1 MRSLFVACL
10 AVALA
15 WPLRGPAEQAEETA
29 IQRVIPSVT
38 VAAVEMAEV
47 VARVP
52 VSGTLVARQDV
63 QVFPQVTGYEIT
75 EILVEAGDAVEKGQ
89 VLARLA
95 TDTLT
100 AQLAQAEAEFQRA
113 EASVRQAQSN
123 IDSADATFTR
133 AVTALKRVAQLRNTG
148 NASQAALDEAV
159 AVEAG
164 ARAASAAASD
174 GLAVAQA
181 QMAQADAARSIA
193 RLNLNRAQ
201 ISAPVAG
208 LIVTRK
214 AELGALSGG
223 SNEPLFTLIADGEI
237 EMSAEVI
244 ETALGNLSPYNPVEI
259 NVAGLGAVAGTVRL
273 IPASVDPVTRL
284 GVMRISLDAQP
295 GLRTGLFASGWV
307 ITARREALTVPVMA
321 VLSDDQGERVQVVK
335 DGKVQS
341 RPVTAGLMWQG
352 RREIVRGLDEGEQ
365 VIARSGAFFRDGDQ
379 VQVVM
384 PPATEKAGDKA
395 ATRPAEET
403 ASAETAAEPRQP

>member
-10 AVALA
+10 AVVLA

-244 ETALGNLSPYNPVEI
+244 ETALGNLSPDNPVEI

-341 RPVTAGLMWQG
+341 RPVTAGLIWQG

-384 PPATEKAGDKA
+384 PPATDKAGDKA
-395 ATRPAEET
+395 ETRPAEET